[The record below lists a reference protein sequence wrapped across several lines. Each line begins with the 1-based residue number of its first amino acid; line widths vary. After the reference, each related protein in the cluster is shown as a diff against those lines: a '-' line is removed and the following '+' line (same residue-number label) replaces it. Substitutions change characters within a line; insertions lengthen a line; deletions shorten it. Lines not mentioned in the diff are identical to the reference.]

1 MKPNPRHVILN
12 LLLAADDKTLS
23 AREAI
28 GACGLLGIREN
39 SVRVALLRL
48 AAGGMVESTGRGSYQ
63 LGPNAAGLAG
73 EISTWRDAEKRVK
86 EWKGGWIAVHT
97 ASLGRSDRSA
107 LRARD
112 RALSL
117 LGLRELDR
125 GLYVRPDN
133 LAGGVASVRERLHKL
148 GLDDDAV
155 VFIAHDFDD
164 EREQRA
170 RKLWNGKALSKSYRD
185 TRLKLE
191 AWLARADQLEP
202 EAAARESFLLGDKA
216 IHQLVFDPLLPEPL
230 VDAKERR
237 AFVDAVVRYD
247 RAGHA
252 IWQRLHFN
260 FANAP
265 SAGSKA
271 ARAH

>member
-1 MKPNPRHVILN
+1 MKPNPRHVVLN
-12 LLLAADDKTLS
+12 LLLASDNETLS

-48 AAGGMVESTGRGSYQ
+48 ASSGMIESTGRGSYQ

-97 ASLGRSDRSA
+97 ASLGRSDRTA

-125 GLYVRPDN
+125 GLHVRPDN
-133 LAGGVASVRERLHKL
+133 LSGGVASVRERLHKL
-148 GLDDDAV
+148 GLDDNAV
-155 VFIAHDFDD
+155 VFVAHDFDE

-170 RKLWNGKALSKSYRD
+170 RKLWNGKALNKSYRD
-185 TRLKLE
+185 TRAKLE
-191 AWLARADQLEP
+191 AWLERADQLEP

-230 VDAKERR
+230 VDVKERR

-252 IWQRLHFN
+252 IWQRLHFS
-260 FANAP
+260 FLGT
-265 SAGSKA
+265 SAAGGKA
-271 ARAH
+271 ARSH

>member
-1 MKPNPRHVILN
+1 MKPNPRHVVLN
-12 LLLAADDKTLS
+12 LLLAANDETLS

-48 AAGGMVESTGRGSYQ
+48 AAAGMIESTGRGSYQ
-63 LGPNAAGLAG
+63 LGPNASGLAG
-73 EISTWRDAEKRVK
+73 EISNWRDAEKRVK

-107 LRARD
+107 LRGRD
-112 RALSL
+112 RALQL
-117 LGLRELDR
+117 LGMRELDR

-133 LAGGVASVRERLHKL
+133 LAGGVVSVRERLHKL
-148 GLDDDAV
+148 GLDNDAV
-155 VFIAHDFDD
+155 VFVAHEFDD

-191 AWLARADQLEP
+191 SWLARADQLDP

-230 VDAKERR
+230 VDVKERR
-237 AFVDAVVRYD
+237 AFVEAVVRYD

-260 FANAP
+260 FSNAV
-265 SAGSKA
+265 SAGAKA
-271 ARAH
+271 TRPH